1 MQLTHINLTDNEIV
15 TKDPNA
21 QHIKEDHRTIKAR
34 KKIYDILKRQGFTK
48 IIEEKVWPNLT
59 NGTGDVIKPPYQ
71 SDILATKIFSIELDP
86 VQIHG
91 SKIKRGKDIK
101 KDRTIYE
108 NRNVKTVRLIPRD
121 ILKQTEMEII
131 QEIEYQL
138 ENFEKRIK

>member
-1 MQLTHINLTDNEIV
+1 MTDNEIV

-21 QHIKEDHRTIKAR
+21 HHVTEDHRTVKAR
-34 KKIYDILKRQGFTK
+34 KKLYEILKGQGYTQ
-48 IIEEKVWPNLT
+48 IIEEKVWPNLI
-59 NGTGDVIKPPYQ
+59 NGTGDVVKPPYQ

-91 SKIKRGKDIK
+91 SKIKRGKDTK

-121 ILKQTEMEII
+121 VLKLTDSEIL

-138 ENFEKRIK
+138 QDFERKIANE